1 MIDEKGWGRFWGV
14 ELLLTGISWT
24 MFLTRTNPVRGII
37 PELWV
42 TLFRVIIGGANSAL
56 DWCWCCCCGCGCGE
70 LFVRLVST
78 VWSGLGCCLCGCIWG
93 CCCGWFGDWGR
104 GELDADDD
112 GDDELD
118 EAMSN
123 TFFKLPTKPSN
134 IRNLISIV
142 RRFDDDEVSV
152 RGDDDDDDDD
162 EQHSLFW
169 LFVALVFWLI
179 VDIDE

>member
-1 MIDEKGWGRFWGV
+1 
-14 ELLLTGISWT
+14 
-24 MFLTRTNPVRGII
+24 
-37 PELWV
+37 
-42 TLFRVIIGGANSAL
+42 
-56 DWCWCCCCGCGCGE
+56 
-70 LFVRLVST
+70 
-78 VWSGLGCCLCGCIWG
+78 
-93 CCCGWFGDWGR
+93 
-104 GELDADDD
+104 
-112 GDDELD
+112 
-118 EAMSN
+118 MSN

-142 RRFDDDEVSV
+142 RRFDDDDVSV